1 MTDPFDA
8 LSAPV
13 EPIDPD
19 SRFKIRLRNRIQRAL
34 ALPEGVDMPRTVLA
48 PEPVAA
54 TAAPD
59 PGYAGV
65 IPYLAVAD
73 AHRALAWYAEVLGAR
88 PRGEPIVM
96 PDGRIG
102 HAELELGGTVV
113 MLSDEH
119 PEIGVAAPVPGQ
131 GSPVTLHLAVADVD
145 ASTEQAV
152 GAGATLDRPPS
163 DNPYGRNAVVIDPFG
178 HRWMLSGAIVG
189 AGTGAPDSASTA
201 RPLGHGDVSYA
212 SLWVSDVEVAAAFY
226 AEVLG
231 WRYTPGSAPQGR
243 RVEGVEPPLGL
254 WGGQD
259 RRTVFLCFSVDDVTA
274 AVERVRAAGGRAEE
288 PRHEPYGLVADCV
301 DDQGMAFSL
310 SESGADPD
318 RPAGEPGPRQGELA
332 YLTLGVVDTARARTF
347 YSAVLSWAF
356 SPGHMEDGWNVEG
369 VRPMAGMYGGADL
382 PVVTPMYAV
391 DDIGA
396 AVERV
401 RSAGGTAT
409 DPERMPYGV
418 TSDCVD
424 NQGSSFYLGQ
434 LESRRRT
441 GGSTAN

>member
-8 LSAPV
+8 LTAAV

-19 SRFKIRLRNRIQRAL
+19 PRFTIRLRDRIQRAL
-34 ALPEGVDMPRTVLA
+34 ALPEGVDMSRTVLA
-48 PEPVAA
+48 SEPVVV
-54 TAAPD
+54 TAAAD

-73 AHRALAWYAEVLGAR
+73 ARRALTWYADALGAR

-102 HAELELGGTVV
+102 HAELELAGTVV
-113 MLSDEH
+113 MLADEH
-119 PEIGVAAPVPGQ
+119 PEIGHTAPVSGR
-131 GSPVTLHLAVADVD
+131 GTSVSLHLAVPDVD
-145 ASTEQAV
+145 ASTDRAV
-152 GAGATLDRPPS
+152 EGGATLDRPPS

-178 HRWMLSGAIVG
+178 HRWMLSGVIVG
-189 AGTGAPDSASTA
+189 AGTGAPDPPSTA
-201 RPLGHGDVSYA
+201 RPPSHGDVSYA
-212 SLWVSDVEVAAAFY
+212 SLWVPDVEAAAAFY

-243 RVEGVEPPLGL
+243 QVKDVEPPLGL

-274 AVERVRAAGGRAEE
+274 AVERVRASGGHAGE
-288 PRHEPYGLVADCV
+288 PHQEHGGLLADCV

-310 SESGADPD
+310 SEAGDGPS
-318 RPAGEPGPRQGELA
+318 RSAGEPGPRQGELA
-332 YLTLGVVDTARARTF
+332 YLTLGVVDTAQAQDF
-347 YSAVLSWAF
+347 FSAVLGWGF
-356 SPGHMEDGWNVEG
+356 TPGHMEDGWNVEG

-382 PVVTPMYAV
+382 PVVVPMYAV

-409 DPERMPYGV
+409 DPERMPYGI

-434 LESRRRT
+434 LE
-441 GGSTAN
+441 